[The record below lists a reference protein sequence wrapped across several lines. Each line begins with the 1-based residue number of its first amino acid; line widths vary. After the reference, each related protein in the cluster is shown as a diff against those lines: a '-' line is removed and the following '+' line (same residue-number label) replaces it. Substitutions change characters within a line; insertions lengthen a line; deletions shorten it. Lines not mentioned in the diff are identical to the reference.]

1 MVAPYIM
8 HQVPVS
14 LRFTPVRDLRSPTL
28 DDRRSSGGNLSER
41 HSDSALDI
49 ENALRQDHVK
59 GHLDEIDKKILKL
72 EKQMDDIKE
81 VVDTTN
87 IGRCC
92 GCIGSLI
99 NIGFTTLMIYV
110 AVKVLSN

>member
-8 HQVPVS
+8 HQVPVSLRFPTFPYVS

-49 ENALRQDHVK
+49 ENALRQYHVE

-72 EKQMDDIKE
+72 ETQMNDIKE
-81 VVDTTN
+81 VVKA
-87 IGRCC
+87 
-92 GCIGSLI
+92 LAEAK
-99 NIGFTTLMIYV
+99 L
-110 AVKVLSN
+110 